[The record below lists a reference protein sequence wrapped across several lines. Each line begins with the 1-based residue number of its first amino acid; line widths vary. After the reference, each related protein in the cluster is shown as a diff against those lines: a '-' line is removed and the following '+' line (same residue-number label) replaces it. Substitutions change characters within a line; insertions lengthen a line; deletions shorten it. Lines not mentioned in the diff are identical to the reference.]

1 MSEITASL
9 VKELRERTGA
19 GIMDC
24 KKALVETNGDIE
36 AAIENM
42 RKSGQ
47 AKAAKKASRVA
58 AEGVVLTR
66 ITADNTK
73 AFAVELNCETDFVAK
88 DASFTKFAQDV
99 ADYALA
105 NNVVDTAALQA
116 HFEEER
122 ANLVAKIGENITIR
136 RVVVI
141 EGTFIGGYTHG
152 TKIATLVAVNPASAD
167 VAKKL
172 GMHIASSRPEYAR
185 EEDIPADVLE
195 RELEVQKGIANEDPS
210 FAKKPANIQEQMI
223 NGRMAKFKASIAL
236 VSQPFV
242 MDPSISVADFL
253 KAENVAVEKFIRVEV
268 GEGIEKKEE
277 NFADEVAKIAAA
289 TK

>member
-42 RKSGQ
+42 RKNGQ

-58 AEGVVLTR
+58 AEGIVLSRVTS
-66 ITADNTK
+66 DNKTGYV
-73 AFAVELNCETDFVAK
+73 VELNCETDFVAK
-88 DASFTKFAQDV
+88 DQSFTKFANEV
-99 ADYALA
+99 ADYVLA
-105 NNVVDTAALQA
+105 NNVSDLAALQA

-122 ANLVAKIGENITIR
+122 TTLVAKIGENITIR

-152 TKIATLVAVNPASAD
+152 SKIAVLVAVNPASED

-185 EEDIPADVLE
+185 EDEIPADVLAK
-195 RELEVQKGIANEDPS
+195 ELEVQKGIANEDPN
-210 FAKKPANIQEQMI
+210 FAKKPENIQEQMI
-223 NGRMAKFKASIAL
+223 SGRMAKFKAAIAL

-242 MDPSISVADFL
+242 MDPAISVQDFL
-253 KAENVAVEKFIRVEV
+253 NGEKVDVERFIRVEV